1 MIHPMPTAALSL
13 EQFIP
18 YRLSIASNAVSGL
31 IATTYE
37 ALFGLRVPEWRLIA
51 VLAERE
57 AGTQQALGAATR
69 MDKVTVSRAA
79 HALVTRGLLERAPNV
94 QDARSHLLRLS
105 AAGWRLYR
113 EVAPKAL
120 EMEAALFSSFSAA
133 ERRALMTLLARIDD
147 AATAMARTA

>member
-1 MIHPMPTAALSL
+1 MPAPALTL

-37 ALFGLRVPEWRLIA
+37 ALFGLRVPEWRLVA
-51 VLAERE
+51 VLGERE
-57 AGTQQALGAATR
+57 AGTQQALGVVTR

-79 HALVTRGLLERAPNV
+79 HALVARGLVERAPNA
-94 QDARSHLLRLS
+94 QDARSHLLRLT
-105 AAGWRLYR
+105 AAGRRLYR

-120 EMEAALFSSFSAA
+120 EMEAHLFGGFSPA
-133 ERRALMTLLARIDD
+133 EREALMSLLARIDA
-147 AATAMARTA
+147 AATALAQRA